1 MNSNR
6 KYIIIII
13 ITNLLFYLPVIFSSI
28 TFFDDDYIIFAYI
41 QNNIS
46 QPFIS
51 DTNAQYFLFLRPL
64 SYFSFW
70 IDYSFFSDNYIAMKV
85 VSLFFHICFIISFY
99 YLLKRVIT
107 LFNIDVNDIAAIF
120 VSLILSIHL
129 DCLLW
134 ISLIC
139 NRTEQLMILF
149 YVLSSISFLKYFDH
163 EKRLYLLLSA
173 LFFLMSALAKQS
185 GLHLPLIF
193 LYFVIYTKKMKPPII
208 RELKLFFIFTLIMLI
223 SFSILNFIIYHD
235 QVGITENIW
244 KKPFTIIGIL
254 LHSVVP
260 IFSNYIYNFFII
272 NKELAAIVGF
282 SILIILLI
290 LLRKL
295 KISRKKIIYLSIL
308 VALILYPRIFAVGS
322 QRLNGVLLIWLCI
335 LMLFIVGYIRNKS
348 LAYIFL
354 GFIVIFQ
361 AISFIIRSSAI
372 IEGNNFKEEKFQK
385 FFSNVDINSGNTLVL
400 CSDTF
405 DILPYKYHYY
415 SKKTFGKS
423 DNILTT
429 PIFYELVLV
438 NHDLSLYK
446 KDFINCRKDGAQY
459 IITASDPLIYLLIYQ
474 HKIDSDFIIV
484 KDKKE
489 SDSGRGYKEITFELT
504 NKMTKNVSNII
515 YFTGTKWIEIK

>member
-1 MNSNR
+1 MNSNK

-28 TFFDDDYIIFAYI
+28 KFFDDDYIIFAYI

-46 QPFIS
+46 KPFIS
-51 DTNAQYFLFLRPL
+51 DTYAQYFLFLRPL

-70 IDYSFFSDNYIAMKV
+70 IDYSIFSDNYIAMKI
-85 VSLFFHICFIISFY
+85 VSLSFHICFIISFY
-99 YLLKRVIT
+99 YLLKRIIT
-107 LFNIDVNDIAAIF
+107 LFNIAVNDIAAIL

-149 YVLSSISFLKYFDH
+149 YVLSSISFLIYFDQ

-173 LFFLMSALAKQS
+173 LFFLMSILAKQS

-193 LYFVIYTKKMKPPII
+193 LYFVLYTKKMKPQNI
-208 RELKLFFIFTLIMLI
+208 RGLKLFFIFTLIILI

-235 QVGITENIW
+235 QLGITENIW

-254 LHSVVP
+254 LHSVFP

-272 NKELAAIVGF
+272 NKELAAIVG
-282 SILIILLI
+282 SGILIFLLI
-290 LLRKL
+290 LLKKL

-322 QRLNGVLLIWLCI
+322 QRLNGVLLVWLCI
-335 LMLFIVGYIRNKS
+335 LMLFVVGYIKNKT
-348 LAYIFL
+348 LAYTFL
-354 GFIVIFQ
+354 GFIIIFQ
-361 AISFIIRSSAI
+361 AISFIIRASAI
-372 IEGNNFKEEKFQK
+372 IEGNKFKEEKFQK
-385 FFSNVDINSGNTLVL
+385 FFSNVDLNSGNTLVL

-415 SKKTFGKS
+415 SQKAFGKS
-423 DNILTT
+423 KNIITT

-438 NHDLSLYK
+438 NHDLSLYE
-446 KDFINCRKDGAQY
+446 KDFINCRKDGKQY
-459 IITASDPLIYLLIYQ
+459 IITTSDPLIYLLIYQ
-474 HKIDSDFIIV
+474 HEVDSDFIMV

-504 NKMTKNVSNII
+504 NKMTKNVSNIV